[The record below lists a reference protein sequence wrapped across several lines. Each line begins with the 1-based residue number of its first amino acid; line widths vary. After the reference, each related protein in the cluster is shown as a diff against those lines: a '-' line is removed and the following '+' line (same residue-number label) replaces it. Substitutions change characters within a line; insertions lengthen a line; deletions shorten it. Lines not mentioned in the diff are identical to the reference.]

1 MMDADVKPMTTVV
14 EEKTV
19 KRHFLRELKQELKKV
34 SWTTKAELIQS
45 TKMVVGA
52 TFFLGLGIYLVDL
65 MIKGFL
71 NLVGLLA
78 HLLGG

>member
-1 MMDADVKPMTTVV
+1 MDADVKPMTTVI

-19 KRHFLRELKQELKKV
+19 RRNFLRELKQELKKV
-34 SWTTKAELIQS
+34 SWTTKEELVQS
-45 TKMVVGA
+45 AKMVVGA
-52 TFFLGLGIYLVDL
+52 TFFLGLGIYLIDL
-65 MIKGFL
+65 TIKGFL